1 MDLSRSRVT
10 SQGQISIPL
19 EVREKLGIAPG
30 SILEW
35 QDIDGNVVVRRAG
48 TFSSQDIHEA
58 LFAGREP
65 RHRTLDAAPCRQASK
80 SAHYF
85 YFEQMRHH

>member
-1 MDLSRSRVT
+1 MELARSKVT

-19 EVREKLGIAPG
+19 EVRKKLGISPG

-35 QDIDGNVVVRRAG
+35 KEENGRVIVRRAA
-48 TFSSQDIHEA
+48 TFSSQDIHRA

-65 RHRTLDAAPCRQASK
+65 QSRTLDELKQGIRQ
-80 SAHYF
+80 HIRG
-85 YFEQMRHH
+85 RHAVR